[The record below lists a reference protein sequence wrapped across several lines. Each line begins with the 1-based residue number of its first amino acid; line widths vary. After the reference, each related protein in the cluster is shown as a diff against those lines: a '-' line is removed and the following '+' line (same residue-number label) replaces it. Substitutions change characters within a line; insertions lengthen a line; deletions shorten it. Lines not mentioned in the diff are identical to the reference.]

1 MQTVY
6 DKVPYPSYSFVQSH
20 PDHLATL
27 ATLLGMDPPPVD
39 RSRVLELGCASGGN
53 LIPMAYGLPGSEF
66 VGIDLSARQV
76 AEGQAMIAELGL
88 TNVSLRQLD
97 ILDVGPSLGQFDYII
112 AHGVYSWVPPEV
124 RDKLL
129 AICRQQLAPTGVA
142 YISYNIYPGW
152 HMLRSIRDVML
163 YHTRRST
170 DPAQQVV
177 EARRFLEFL
186 GRSIPA
192 EYGPFAA
199 LFQSWINFVQENLL
213 AREDAFLL
221 HDELSTFNEPVYFHQ
236 FAAHAAAHGLR
247 YLADAQFQSMLV
259 TNLATDVAETLRQAA
274 QSTVELEQYID
285 FLYNRAFRQ
294 SLLCQ
299 QEVSLTA
306 RVDPARLTRFYA
318 ASPAQP
324 ESSEPDLK
332 TISVEKF
339 RAADGAV
346 LTTDHPVTKAAMRH
360 LMTVWPQAVPFDELL
375 ARARRQVD
383 GAGSSLDQD
392 ELLLGA
398 NLLKAFGYSDNL
410 VELHVRPP
418 RLVTEVSR
426 CPLASPIA
434 RLQARQSRRVTNLR
448 HERLS
453 LNESARQLLLHLD
466 GRHDGIAL
474 LDVLKKLV
482 ESGTIELEKN
492 EEAVVDA
499 AEIEQVLP
507 DFLAT
512 KLQQLARAALLVG

>member
-1 MQTVY
+1 ME
-6 DKVPYPSYSFVQSH
+6 
-20 PDHLATL
+20 
-27 ATLLGMDPPPVD
+27 PPPVE

-66 VGIDLSARQV
+66 IGVDLSARQV

-88 TNVSLRQLD
+88 SNISLRQLD

-129 AICRQQLAPTGVA
+129 AICRQQLAPNGVA

-163 YHTRRST
+163 YHTRRIA

-186 GRSIPA
+186 GRSIPT
-192 EYGPFAA
+192 EYGAFAA
-199 LFQSWINFVQENLL
+199 LFQNWVNFVQENLL

-236 FAAHAAAHGLR
+236 FAEHAAAHGLR

-259 TNLATDVAETLRQAA
+259 TNLAADVAETLRQVA
-274 QSTVELEQYID
+274 QSTIELEQYID

-294 SLLCQ
+294 SLLCR

-318 ASPAQP
+318 SSPARLESTEP
-324 ESSEPDLK
+324 EPQAVL
-332 TISVEKF
+332 VEKF

-346 LTTDHPVTKAAMRH
+346 LTTDHPVTRAAMRH
-360 LMTVWPQAVPFDELL
+360 LIAVWPQATPFDELL
-375 ARARRQVD
+375 ALARQQVD
-383 GAGSSLDQD
+383 GAGSGLDQD
-392 ELLLGA
+392 ALLLGA

-410 VELHVRPP
+410 VELHVQPP
-418 RLVTEVSR
+418 RFVAEVTQR
-426 CPLASPIA
+426 PLASPIA
-434 RLQARQSRRVTNLR
+434 RLQARQDRRVTNLR
-448 HERLS
+448 HERLN
-453 LNESARQLLLHLD
+453 LDETTRQLLLHLD
-466 GRHDGIAL
+466 GRCDHLTL
-474 LDVLKKLV
+474 LELLKKLV

-492 EEAVVDA
+492 QKPVVDA

-507 DFLAT
+507 DFLAA